1 VFRRKALRAKRVFFY
16 MKKGAFIFITVIFA
30 AAAVYADGVFFPS
43 KKGIVLTTA
52 NYDGK
57 GKLEGYVRMSVK
69 GVTGSA
75 GSGGEGTI
83 VYTVQALDR
92 KMRLDKP
99 KGEAPEYAA
108 PVAGGVVE
116 LGIEPWAALSGGRDV
131 KVAGTQMVM
140 PSNLAPGDKIKDSN
154 VSMTLT
160 MAVIGEVTAD
170 VATTGQKCTG
180 VETITAPAGTFEC
193 HKVERKSVT
202 VANML
207 GKVTLV
213 NNSTTWYARG
223 IGVVKSLTYD
233 EKGKLKGSS
242 ELFEIKK

>member
-1 VFRRKALRAKRVFFY
+1 
-16 MKKGAFIFITVIFA
+16 M
-30 AAAVYADGVFFPS
+30 
-43 KKGIVLTTA
+43 VLTTA

-57 GKLEGYVRMSVK
+57 GKLEGYIRMSVK

-75 GSGGEGTI
+75 GAGGDGTV

-116 LGIEPWAALSGGRDV
+116 LSMEPWAALSGGRDI

-140 PSNLAPGDKIKDSN
+140 PSKLAPGDKIPDSN
-154 VSMTLT
+154 VSMTLS
-160 MAVIGEVTAD
+160 MAIGKVTAD

-180 VETITAPAGTFEC
+180 VEAITVPAGTFEC

-202 VANML
+202 VADMV
-207 GKVTLV
+207 GKITLV
-213 NNSTTWYARG
+213 NISTVWYARG
-223 IGVVKSLTYD
+223 IGAVKSLTYD

-242 ELFEIKK
+242 ELYKVE